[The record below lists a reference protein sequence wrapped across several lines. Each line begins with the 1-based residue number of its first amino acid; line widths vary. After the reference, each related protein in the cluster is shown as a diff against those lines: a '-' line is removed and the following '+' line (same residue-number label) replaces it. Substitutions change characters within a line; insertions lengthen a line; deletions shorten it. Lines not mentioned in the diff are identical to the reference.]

1 MLGLG
6 LDPCTRIC
14 TSMWQGDHVNQVQ
27 KMTLALGPEKDYD
40 WWFKNQ
46 TLNRTNYMNPSV
58 LAFNNKTV
66 MTERGHGDKVILKG
80 DNN

>member
-1 MLGLG
+1 
-6 LDPCTRIC
+6 
-14 TSMWQGDHVNQVQ
+14 
-27 KMTLALGPEKDYD
+27 MTLALGPEKDYD